1 MGVLA
6 SPTPPGTNGHRN
18 AHVTGTKRGE
28 SMMGGPLVKRARG
41 RIVRASLGAVVIL
54 TMTLVGLSSS
64 AASAAAKPKSGGTVT
79 FGGIAGVVS
88 LNPSITTGN
97 STAGLNELEALYGIL
112 MRYDTKSKQFV
123 PDMAQ
128 SLTHN
133 ADYTV

>member
-1 MGVLA
+1 
-6 SPTPPGTNGHRN
+6 
-18 AHVTGTKRGE
+18 
-28 SMMGGPLVKRARG
+28 MGGPVMSRARIG
-41 RIVRASLGAVVIL
+41 AVRACIGAAVLLAVTL
-54 TMTLVGLSSS
+54 TGLTSS

-123 PDMAQ
+123 PDMAL
-128 SLTHN
+128 SLAHN
-133 ADYTV
+133 ADFTTWTLKLRPNVLFTDAPPTTRRQWSRT